1 MQNSQECAKI
11 FLDAS
16 GEIVVCFLAS
26 TTILANASI
35 RILCGAAD
43 TTGRNAAT
51 LSGANGVATNPSI
64 GADHAN
70 SKGCLAIIAIL
81 ANATFRKLPVATD
94 TFGRNAATLSGAN
107 GVTTNLSRG
116 AGLAWCSVIE
126 RHLAIIAILAN
137 ATFRKLPVA
146 TDTAGINAATL
157 SGANVVAT
165 K

>member
-1 MQNSQECAKI
+1 LSRGA
-11 FLDAS
+11 
-16 GEIVVCFLAS
+16 GLAWCS
-26 TTILANASI
+26 VIE
-35 RILCGAAD
+35 R
-43 TTGRNAAT
+43 
-51 LSGANGVATNPSI
+51 
-64 GADHAN
+64 H
-70 SKGCLAIIAIL
+70 LAIIAIL

-94 TFGRNAATLSGAN
+94 TAGINAATLSGAN
-107 GVTTNLSRG
+107 VVTTNLSRG

-157 SGANVVAT
+157 SGANGVATNLSRGAGVAWWRVIERHLAIRAILAGAPFKILPVVAGN